1 MFWSKLAY
9 VMLLVTVVSV
19 SVVQTRIWPRH
30 KSQALQKFCHT
41 VIMKN
46 LLQKNTMAGPE
57 LR

>member
-9 VMLLVTVVSV
+9 VTLLVTVVSV

-46 LLQKNTMAGPE
+46 LLQKKYNGRP
-57 LR
+57 